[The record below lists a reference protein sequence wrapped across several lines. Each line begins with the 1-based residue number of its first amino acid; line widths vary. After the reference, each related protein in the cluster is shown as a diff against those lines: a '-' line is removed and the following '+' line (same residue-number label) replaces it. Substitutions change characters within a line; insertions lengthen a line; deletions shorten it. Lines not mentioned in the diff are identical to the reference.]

1 MVSLDAHTTRS
12 SLAWTAAVNTLK
24 FMAIVPVERGAGVW
38 ISWAGMLARC
48 TTASTSWST
57 SVAWP

>member
-24 FMAIVPVERGAGVW
+24 FMAMFWWNVVAGVW
-38 ISWAGMLARC
+38 ISGAGMLARC
-48 TTASTSWST
+48 TTASTPWST